1 MLTLRQ
7 RLGFIIAGI
16 VLVLGG
22 IVFWYWWTRREPV
35 VKEPVNQAQEA
46 TTTVPVAP
54 PALSNE
60 VPRFGDT
67 PITAP
72 TNVNAEELYIRQLAG
87 IFVERFA
94 TFSNQNNNRNLADV
108 EPISTP
114 SLMDW
119 VMWQSLAASSTYQGV
134 TARVLSTTLVKREGD
149 AATVNVSAQETL
161 SRVGA
166 ADELRQ
172 RTGRVELIKL
182 NGVWKVNAFYW
193 DK

>member
-7 RLGFIIAGI
+7 RLALIITGV
-16 VLVLGG
+16 VLTIGLIIFG
-22 IVFWYWWTRREPV
+22 YWWSRRTP
-35 VKEPVNQAQEA
+35 PPAQIVTETTG

-54 PALSNE
+54 PALPND

-72 TNVNAEELYIRQLAG
+72 TNVNAEELYVRQLAG

-94 TFSNQNNNRNLADV
+94 TYSNQNNNRNLMDV

-114 SLMDW
+114 SLMMW
-119 VMWQSLAASSTYQGV
+119 VAQQGLAASTTYQGV
-134 TARVLSTTLVKREGD
+134 TARVLSTTLSAKTD
-149 AATVNVSAQETL
+149 DTATVAVSAQETL
-161 SRVGA
+161 SRAGA
-166 ADELRQ
+166 ADDLRQ
-172 RTGRVELIKL
+172 RTGRVELVKI
-182 NGVWKVNAFYW
+182 NNTWKVNAFYW